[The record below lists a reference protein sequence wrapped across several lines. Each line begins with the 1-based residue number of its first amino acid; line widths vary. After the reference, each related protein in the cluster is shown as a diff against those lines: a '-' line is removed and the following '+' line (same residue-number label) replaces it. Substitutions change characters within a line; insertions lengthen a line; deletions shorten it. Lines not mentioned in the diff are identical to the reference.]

1 MDRRETSKVFA
12 TGLMLGITCM
22 MLLAMLLVF
31 TGKIEPS
38 FLTGDSGRSAVE
50 KKISKKAELIGTYID
65 KYYLDEVDGNKMAD
79 SIYKGI
85 FNGLGDDYAAYYTA
99 EEYKDITE
107 KSSGTYCGIGAY
119 VEKTADGDISIVK
132 PVEGGP
138 AEKAGLKAGDIIYAV
153 DGENTAGKDLTTV
166 LSKVKGE
173 AGTKVVLKVIR
184 KGENDY
190 LDIQVTRKLI
200 EENTVSSRM
209 LSENTGY
216 IRVTGFEEVTNKQF
230 SDAVNALEASGMKSL
245 IIDLRDNGGG
255 LLTAATGMLDRL
267 LPKGLLVYTKDK
279 SGVAEEY
286 FAEDDNCVKVPM
298 AIIVNGNSASAS
310 EVFSGALQDK
320 GVAKLVGTKT
330 FGKGIVQTIFGM
342 DDGTAIKMTTSRY
355 YTPKG
360 RNIHKSGLE
369 PDIEVELDES
379 TLAKDSDEFA
389 IDNQIQAAFD
399 YLAGK

>member
-310 EVFSGALQDK
+310 EVFSGALQYK

-389 IDNQIQAAFD
+389 IDNQMQAAFD

>member
-389 IDNQIQAAFD
+389 IDNQMQAAFD